1 MCYCITQEYEGQ
13 MADILRNVIFFQ
25 GTLHSNR

>member
-1 MCYCITQEYEGQ
+1 